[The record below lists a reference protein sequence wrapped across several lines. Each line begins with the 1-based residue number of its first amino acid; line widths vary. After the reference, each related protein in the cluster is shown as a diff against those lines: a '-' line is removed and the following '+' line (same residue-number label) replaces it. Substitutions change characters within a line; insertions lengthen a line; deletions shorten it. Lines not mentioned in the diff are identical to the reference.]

1 MSTSSEFK
9 RYDRNRRQ
17 ASIETDFS
25 MGMMFHSGALDSG
38 YVKTL
43 VNYDISSHSSSLVPR
58 PGLRTSEILLPNI
71 VQEYGSDSAL
81 PEYHSDENILIKAA
95 KECIETDGKTYRQ
108 IILGKADSTGKAG
121 TIYVVTSEKAEVLLT
136 NEATSDYGLDY
147 EIKVAIANA
156 EVTGKSCR
164 FFTTEL
170 PNIHGMEMIDD
181 VKVATVVG
189 AFAFGNS
196 FYFFNA
202 DSKAL
207 FKTVFDDTTK
217 KYVFESIT
225 VKEVD
230 PSEAVTYG
238 YNMLQG
244 EQAYSFVNR
253 NLTGIMQL
261 TGILP
266 YSTKGTGDTLL
277 MTPRK
282 NEDIYFRC
290 YFKGEIGKKY
300 KFTWEW
306 RNVGDDTWTSIED
319 LTQATEYE
327 IVAGTGDTVK
337 LQSGTTVLDNLQ
349 ITFKAP
355 ASDIMIRVQAYNS
368 TDYETV
374 EKAMTV
380 GFDFTTETYG
390 TATNVKAEVY
400 DLSEAAGML
409 AWKNRLVLWGIPKD
423 PTVLFLSDVNEP
435 SYFPYPNNISIY
447 DEPIVACHEYL
458 DSLLVFT
465 TSKIYQVSASEDG
478 TAFNSV
484 LIQSNLNIEPWDRHL
499 IQIVKNM
506 VFFKSGNYYFMI
518 VPKAQSTTGQLT
530 LAPVSTP
537 MVEFF
542 NHFEKNVYDLIKDT
556 FDYEGI
562 FDLVN
567 YYNFLDYEDVHNIY
581 VLEFPDDD
589 NIQGYLHLD
598 ILYNTVSRTWK
609 IYTFEAP
616 HFLYPYKHDATQN
629 GTMAA
634 TSLNK
639 IYIGNAKVVK
649 TFYGTATFE
658 DKWHRAI
665 SFSVEP
671 EKLFYPMRESH
682 FLAGFYDCNSN
693 KYFWIIFDPGTRQEL
708 DDGYY
713 YVYDGF
719 AGDALYSGV
728 KYHLYAKLDK
738 VNEVSY
744 RLTGEFSIECINT
757 VTDIEFGSRM
767 LFGYGTDDGLF
778 SDNGLLY
785 DNTFVTPFKFES
797 TQLVVAEG
805 TIFSTSISSEEYTID
820 TVNSAGNIFTSSS
833 APFMQLE
840 VVAQGEIYLHIDAEG
855 FYAQYGSDTVF
866 DSETYLKVV
875 SDVSF
880 ADAKAVSG
888 RCIQLFKYDSLN
900 LTDLYVPES
909 SLLAYSQESS
919 NYGYNLES
927 IAQSLKDVS
936 EIYKHKSFFKN
947 WQFVDTGYRNDNTH
961 LYKRYRELQFQ
972 INNIEGVNLYFGLE
986 FLLNGENRLSY
997 YTYDV
1002 EQVLDMNDPDYGLI
1016 YIQPQAQSNLPLEY
1030 VGTVNE
1036 TKLGPDTNMWML
1048 NQSLFPDLSFWKI
1061 RMPVSGKGIVPRM
1074 RLVSRNQVRYELLGI
1089 NWIYRTMNMR

>member
-1 MSTSSEFK
+1 MSMSSEFK

-43 VNYDISSHSSSLVPR
+43 VNYDISDKSSSLVPR

-71 VQEYGSDSAL
+71 IQEYDSASTL
-81 PEYHSDENILIKAA
+81 PEYHSDDSILIKAA
-95 KECIETDGKTYRQ
+95 KECMEADGKTYRQ
-108 IILGKADSTGKAG
+108 IILGKASTDGKTGK
-121 TIYVVTSEKAEVLLT
+121 IYVVTSEKAEVLLT

-147 EIKVAIANA
+147 DIKVAIADA

-189 AFAFGNS
+189 TFAFGNS

-202 DSKAL
+202 DNKAL
-207 FKTVFDDTTK
+207 FKTVFDDSK
-217 KYVFESIT
+217 KRYVFESIT
-225 VKEVD
+225 VKEID

-253 NLTGIMQL
+253 SLNGIMQL

-306 RNVGDDTWTSIED
+306 RNVGDSEWTFIQD

-337 LQSGTTVLDNLQ
+337 LKSGTTVLDDLQ

-355 ASDIMIRVQAYNS
+355 ASDIMIRVQAYCS

-447 DEPIVACHEYL
+447 DEPVVACHEYL

-581 VLEFPDDD
+581 VLDFPDDD

-616 HFLYPYKHDATQN
+616 HFLYPYKHDATQT

-639 IYIGNAKVVK
+639 LYIGETSEGTLTTIKSPDYSSKYSSSIEGTGIAMSPYVSTFLTTEYPVYATFK
-649 TFYGTATFE
+649 TNTGTIYLELEFSHFIMSKKSMEWSYDTSGKYKLKYYTSTGAFVLERLDGTAFIEYGTAL
-658 DKWHRAI
+658 
-665 SFSVEP
+665 
-671 EKLFYPMRESH
+671 KLTWQEAD
-682 FLAGFYDCNSN
+682 AGILFDGRCLTPFAYDFPSTYIV
-693 KYFWIIFDPGTRQEL
+693 KGT
-708 DDGYY
+708 
-713 YVYDGF
+713 V
-719 AGDALYSGV
+719 
-728 KYHLYAKLDK
+728 
-738 VNEVSY
+738 
-744 RLTGEFSIECINT
+744 IE
-757 VTDIEFGSRM
+757 
-767 LFGYGTDDGLF
+767 LFGVTYTLDEYFYQQRTFSSSEADYFKIRYDTANSKWLLSIDQAKFYETFMTTAVPEPVIKVITD
-778 SDNGLLY
+778 
-785 DNTFVTPFKFES
+785 
-797 TQLVVAEG
+797 
-805 TIFSTSISSEEYTID
+805 TSI
-820 TVNSAGNIFTSSS
+820 
-833 APFMQLE
+833 
-840 VVAQGEIYLHIDAEG
+840 AE
-855 FYAQYGSDTVF
+855 SN
-866 DSETYLKVV
+866 
-875 SDVSF
+875 
-880 ADAKAVSG
+880 AVTG
-888 RCIQLFKYDSLN
+888 RCIQLFQYDSLH
-900 LTDLYVPES
+900 LKDLYIPE
-909 SLLAYSQESS
+909 YSMLVYAQDEL
-919 NYGYNLES
+919 NYGYDLES
-927 IAQSLKDVS
+927 VS
-936 EIYKHKSFFKN
+936 ESLTTVLQTASEKYFFKN

-1036 TKLGPDTNMWML
+1036 TKLGPDTNMWVL
-1048 NQSLFPDLSFWKI
+1048 NQSLFPELSFWKI

>member
-1 MSTSSEFK
+1 MSMSSEFK

-43 VNYDISSHSSSLVPR
+43 VNYDISNKSSSLVPR

-71 VQEYGSDSAL
+71 IQEHDSTSTL
-81 PEYHSDENILIKAA
+81 PEYHSDDGILIKAA

-108 IILGKADSTGKAG
+108 IILGKAGTDGKTGK
-121 TIYVVTSEKAEVLLT
+121 IYVVTSEKAEVLLT

-147 EIKVAIANA
+147 DIKVAIADA

-189 AFAFGNS
+189 TFAFGNS

-207 FKTVFDDTTK
+207 FKTVFDDSK
-217 KYVFESIT
+217 KRYVFESIT
-225 VKEVD
+225 AKEID

-253 NLTGIMQL
+253 SLNGIMQL

-290 YFKGEIGKKY
+290 YFKGEVGKKY

-306 RNVGDDTWTSIED
+306 RNVGDSAWTSIQS

-327 IVAGTGDTVK
+327 IVAGTGDTVR
-337 LQSGTTVLDNLQ
+337 LQSGTTVLDDLQ

-355 ASDIMIRVQAYNS
+355 ASDIMIRVQAYCS

-447 DEPIVACHEYL
+447 DEPVVACHEYL

-478 TAFNSV
+478 SAFNSV

-499 IQIVKNM
+499 IQVVKNM
-506 VFFKSGNYYFMI
+506 VFFKSGNYYFMV

-556 FDYEGI
+556 FDYEGV

-581 VLEFPDDD
+581 VLDFPDD
-589 NIQGYLHLD
+589 NKIQGYLHLD

-616 HFLYPYKHDATQN
+616 HFLYPYKHDATQT

-639 IYIGNAKVVK
+639 LYIGETSGGTLTTIKHPDFSSNVNSVSIEWVCKGLKHSDFSRTYYIELRSWDGNTYK
-649 TFYGTATFE
+649 TLG
-658 DKWHRAI
+658 
-665 SFSVEP
+665 FSN
-671 EKLFYPMRESH
+671 
-682 FLAGFYDCNSN
+682 FYDNTS
-693 KYFWIIFDPGTRQEL
+693 FMFSFDQE
-708 DDGYY
+708 GVYEIYY
-713 YVYDGF
+713 YFSTGRFVLNKVDTHYPTITPG
-719 AGDALYSGV
+719 SGV
-728 KYHLYAKLDK
+728 KMYTLENVYKPLFEELFLVPFVYDFPSTYIIK
-738 VNEVSY
+738 
-744 RLTGEFSIECINT
+744 GSIVE
-757 VTDIEFGSRM
+757 
-767 LFGYGTDDGLF
+767 LFGLSYTLDEYFYQQRTFSSSEANYFKIRYDTANSKWLLFIDQAKFYETFMTTAVPEPVIKVITD
-778 SDNGLLY
+778 
-785 DNTFVTPFKFES
+785 
-797 TQLVVAEG
+797 
-805 TIFSTSISSEEYTID
+805 TSI
-820 TVNSAGNIFTSSS
+820 
-833 APFMQLE
+833 
-840 VVAQGEIYLHIDAEG
+840 AE
-855 FYAQYGSDTVF
+855 SN
-866 DSETYLKVV
+866 
-875 SDVSF
+875 
-880 ADAKAVSG
+880 AVTG
-888 RCIQLFKYDSLN
+888 RCIQLFQYDSLH
-900 LTDLYVPES
+900 LKDLYIPE
-909 SLLAYSQESS
+909 YSMLVYAQDEL
-919 NYGYNLES
+919 NYGYDLES
-927 IAQSLKDVS
+927 VS
-936 EIYKHKSFFKN
+936 ESLSAVLQTASEKYFFKN

-1036 TKLGPDTNMWML
+1036 TKLGPDTNMWVL
-1048 NQSLFPDLSFWKI
+1048 NQSLFPELSFWKI

>member
-1 MSTSSEFK
+1 MSMSSEFK

-43 VNYDISSHSSSLVPR
+43 VNYDISNKSSSLVPR

-71 VQEYGSDSAL
+71 IQEHDSTSTL
-81 PEYHSDENILIKAA
+81 PEYHSDDGILIKAA

-108 IILGKADSTGKAG
+108 IILGKAGTDGKTGK
-121 TIYVVTSEKAEVLLT
+121 IYVVTSEKAEVLLT

-156 EVTGKSCR
+156 ETIGKVCR

-189 AFAFGNS
+189 TFAFGNS

-207 FKTVFDDTTK
+207 FKTVFDDSKK
-217 KYVFESIT
+217 KYVFKSIT
-225 VKEVD
+225 AKEVD

-253 NLTGIMQL
+253 SLNGIMQL

-290 YFKGEIGKKY
+290 YFKGEVGKKY

-306 RNVGDDTWTSIED
+306 RNVGDSAWTSIQS

-327 IVAGTGDTVK
+327 IVAGTGDTVR
-337 LQSGTTVLDNLQ
+337 LQSGTTVLDDLQ

-355 ASDIMIRVQAYNS
+355 ASDIMIRVQAYCS

-447 DEPIVACHEYL
+447 DEPVVACHEYL

-478 TAFNSV
+478 SAFNSV

-499 IQIVKNM
+499 IQVVKNM
-506 VFFKSGNYYFMI
+506 VFFKSGNYYFMV

-556 FDYEGI
+556 FDYEGV

-581 VLEFPDDD
+581 VLDFPDD
-589 NIQGYLHLD
+589 NKIQGYLHLD

-616 HFLYPYKHDATQN
+616 HFLYPYKHDATQT
-629 GTMAA
+629 GIMAA

-639 IYIGNAKVVK
+639 VYIGETSEGTLTVTKAPDYSGTYSSNVSGTGTALSIYTYHFVTSEHPVYATFK
-649 TFYGTATFE
+649 TNTGTTYLELEFSHFIISKNSMEWSYDTSGEYKLKYYTSTGAFVLESVDSVDFVEYGTALKLTWQGADAGVLF
-658 DKWHRAI
+658 DGRCLTPFVYNFPSTYIVKGSI
-665 SFSVEP
+665 VE
-671 EKLFYPMRESH
+671 
-682 FLAGFYDCNSN
+682 
-693 KYFWIIFDPGTRQEL
+693 
-708 DDGYY
+708 
-713 YVYDGF
+713 
-719 AGDALYSGV
+719 
-728 KYHLYAKLDK
+728 
-738 VNEVSY
+738 
-744 RLTGEFSIECINT
+744 
-757 VTDIEFGSRM
+757 
-767 LFGYGTDDGLF
+767 LFGVAYTLDEYFYQQRTF
-778 SDNGLLY
+778 S
-785 DNTFVTPFKFES
+785 
-797 TQLVVAEG
+797 
-805 TIFSTSISSEEYTID
+805 SSEANYFKLKCDAVNNQWLLFID
-820 TVNSAGNIFTSSS
+820 QAKFYETFMTTAVPEPVIKVITTTDAGEKSAVT
-833 APFMQLE
+833 
-840 VVAQGEIYLHIDAEG
+840 
-855 FYAQYGSDTVF
+855 
-866 DSETYLKVV
+866 
-875 SDVSF
+875 
-880 ADAKAVSG
+880 G
-888 RCIQLFKYDSLN
+888 RCIQLFQYDSLH
-900 LTDLYVPES
+900 LTDLYIPEYS
-909 SLLAYSQESS
+909 MLAYAQDEA
-919 NYGYNLES
+919 NYGYDLES
-927 IAQSLKDVS
+927 VS
-936 EIYKHKSFFKN
+936 ESLSIVLQTASEKYFFKN

-1036 TKLGPDTNMWML
+1036 TKLGPDTNMWVL
-1048 NQSLFPDLSFWKI
+1048 NQSLFPELSFWKI